1 MKLTFSHNG
10 LMCYWV
16 FLKKHDQPNLVK
28 TNSVGKKSFTSHS
41 VFQYKIK
48 LKSLKVLGLII
59 LQFYLNFLK
68 KLKRRANFYYVYFPL
83 IFSLWSRL
91 LILLHVNQP
100 VGTKSCSKSVRFS
113 HLEFNSNINDY

>member
-1 MKLTFSHNG
+1 MASGVN
-10 LMCYWV
+10 WV

-59 LQFYLNFLK
+59 LQFYLNFLN

-83 IFSLWSRL
+83 IFFSMIKAANFTPCKPTSR
-91 LILLHVNQP
+91 H
-100 VGTKSCSKSVRFS
+100 
-113 HLEFNSNINDY
+113 